1 MKKVRKNFVEA
12 LETQNSKTKTLT
24 ENGAVSYETTG
35 KYLLDFNFKLSQY
48 RNMSVEDI
56 KQDFS
61 KVYFEDPML
70 AIKFVFYCGDVRE
83 GLGERRTFN
92 TCIEWLAE
100 NKPNIVLELLKFIP
114 EYTRWDNLVK
124 LIRSQNKTIST
135 KVSVIIGNQLIEDL
149 DNMAAGKP
157 ISLCAKWLPS
167 INASSVE
174 TRRLASVLCSKLNL
188 TPRRYRKTLS
198 ALRKYLD
205 VVEVKMSSN
214 RWDEINYAKVPSL
227 ANLKYADAFYRNDTD
242 RRVDYLNSLKEGKT
256 KINAS
261 VSQPHEIVRNYFNQP
276 DTWWHDIKEIDTTLE
291 EMWKS
296 LPDVSVEDSLI
307 VRDGSGSMCCSVNGN
322 SKTTCLDVATALTIY
337 CAEHNSKA
345 WRDKFITFSSRPKFV
360 DLSNCVTLRDKLLRC
375 DAEDDC
381 SNTNIEA
388 TMRLILN
395 TAIENNLSQDEMPKN
410 IVIISDMQFDDRR
423 GSFHWNKTLFE
434 QIADDYAE
442 AGYKLPKICFWNV
455 CSRNFDT
462 VPMQNNELG
471 LVLCSGFSIT
481 NMNMF
486 MSGEIDPYKVLVE
499 QINGERYD
507 PIDKAINNII

>member
-1 MKKVRKNFVEA
+1 MIKERKNFVEA
-12 LETQNSKTKTLT
+12 LKTQNSKKKTLT
-24 ENGAVSYETTG
+24 ENNAVAYETTG

-48 RNMSVEDI
+48 RNMSIEEI
-56 KQDFS
+56 KKDFA
-61 KVYFEDPML
+61 KVYFEDPKL
-70 AIKFVFYCGDVRE
+70 ATKFIFYVGDARG

-92 TCIEWLAE
+92 ACIDWLVENNAE
-100 NKPNIVLELLKFIP
+100 VAAKVVKFIP

-124 LIRSQNKTIST
+124 LIKSKNKYIST
-135 KVSVIIGNQLIEDL
+135 IVTVAIGNQLIEDL
-149 DNMAAGKP
+149 DNMAAGKSV
-157 ISLCAKWLPS
+157 SLCAKWLPS
-167 INASSVE
+167 INASSAE
-174 TRRLASVLCSKLNL
+174 TRSLANFLCNQLCL
-188 TPRRYRKTLS
+188 TPKKYRKTLS

-205 VVEVKMSSN
+205 VVEVKMSAN
-214 RWDEINYAKVPSL
+214 EWDKIDYSKVPSL
-227 ANLKYADAFYRNDTD
+227 ANIKYTDAFYRNDPY
-242 RRVDYLNSLKEGKT
+242 RRVEYLASLKRGET

-261 VSQPHEIVRNYFNQP
+261 VSQPHEIVRRYYNQP
-276 DTWWHDIKEIDTTLE
+276 NSWWHEIKEVDTALE
-291 EMWKS
+291 EMWKA
-296 LPDVSVEDSLI
+296 LPNISVEDSLI
-307 VRDGSGSMCCSVNGN
+307 VRDGSGSMCCSVGHN

-337 CAEHNSKA
+337 CAEHNSNIWK
-345 WRDKFITFSSRPKFV
+345 DKFITFSSRPKFV
-360 DLSNCVTLRDKLLRC
+360 DLSNCKTLRDKLIRC

-388 TMRLILN
+388 TMRLILD
-395 TAIENNLSQDEMPKN
+395 TAIENNLSQEDMPKN
-410 IVIISDMQFDDRR
+410 IVIISDMQFDARR
-423 GSFHWNKTLFE
+423 NSFNWNKTLFE

-462 VPMQNNELG
+462 IPMQNNELG

-486 MSGEIDPYKVLVE
+486 MSGEIDPYKTLVE